1 MRRQLA
7 GPSLEGAAER
17 SRIREAYAM
26 PSFHSLASARELRLA
41 DLANENFI
49 VLPRKITPV
58 PRLVELVRLVAR
70 QAAQEFVR
78 AESERSTS
86 EFP

>member
-1 MRRQLA
+1 
-7 GPSLEGAAER
+7 
-17 SRIREAYAM
+17 M

-58 PRLVELVRLVAR
+58 PHDRILAACHAGGLTPKIVQEAFEKPIVLNLVGGVLASL
-70 QAAQEFVR
+70 
-78 AESERSTS
+78 STR
-86 EFP
+86 